1 MKVFP
6 IALEFFQDK
15 SIPMHFVKDLKTP
28 TDKPPLAKYKFFLL
42 IYWWWNFP

>member
-28 TDKPPLAKYKFFLL
+28 TDKPHLANTSFFS
-42 IYWWWNFP
+42 